1 MNSVLDTCRSL
12 PGRIGL
18 TVLAVLASVAVGAG
32 SSSFLAQ
39 QWSLWIIFGQLAV
52 SLTFVWGYG
61 GIFSFGQGAL
71 FGIGAYAYGIAAI
84 NLSPSTGETF
94 SSLLIAGA
102 VAGLFALFLGYFIFY
117 GNVGELYVGI
127 ITLAVTLVFLT
138 FMSSTGS
145 PQYHVGSALLGGYNG
160 MSGIPA
166 LGSAS
171 APLNAGFQLIFVVAL
186 AAVIVFLLDQL
197 LRRPFGRSLVAVRDN
212 ELRSQLLGYDV
223 RRVRLAAFVIGG
235 VVAGLA
241 GGELAA
247 WGQFANPAVF
257 NLQQAAL
264 VIIWAL
270 VGGRRSLF
278 GAFLGAVVIQE
289 IQTVMGGTGGGLTP
303 IVLGGI
309 MILVVLVAP
318 EGIMAAVFA
327 GLRRIGLR
335 VGRRPTTTSAV
346 PSDLAEHRA
355 GDRGELVA
363 TNVTKSFG
371 GVHAVR
377 DVSATF
383 PPRTVTSL
391 LGPNGAGKS
400 SFFSLLVGRYP
411 VTSGTIVL
419 DGRDITHLQPH
430 QRAQLGLGIKTQV
443 PSVYNEMSIRENVW
457 LAAYAKKRSVGE
469 ADGVTDGVLDDFGIA
484 GEQEKLVGGLAHGQ
498 RQWLEIAMVVAGH
511 PEVVLLDEPTAGMT
525 REETSRT
532 VRLVHEL
539 AREATVVVVEHD
551 MDFVRQLDS
560 DVVML
565 HQGQVFRRG
574 SIEQLRHDEQ
584 VLDIYLGRAVTD
596 APVA

>member
-1 MNSVLDTCRSL
+1 MNTLLDKTRTL

-18 TVLAVLASVAVGAG
+18 TLLAVVAAFVVGAG
-32 SSSFLAQ
+32 SSAFLAQ
-39 QWSLWIIFGQLAV
+39 QWTLWIIFGQLAL

-84 NLSPSTGETF
+84 NLSPTTGETYT
-94 SSLLIAGA
+94 SLLIAGA
-102 VAGLFALFLGYFIFY
+102 VAGLFALVLGYFIFY

-127 ITLAVTLVFLT
+127 ITLAVTLVLLT

-145 PQYHVGSALLGGYNG
+145 PEYHVGDAMLGGYNG

-166 LGSAS
+166 LGSVS
-171 APLNAGFQLIFVVAL
+171 APLNAGFQLVFVVAL

-223 RRVRLAAFVIGG
+223 RRTRLTAFVIGG

-241 GGELAA
+241 GAEFAG

-257 NLQQAAL
+257 SLQQAAL

-303 IVLGGI
+303 IVLGAI

-335 VGRRPTTTSAV
+335 VGRRPVTSKAAV
-346 PSDLAEHRA
+346 ADLGERRSR
-355 GDRGELVA
+355 DRGQLEA
-363 TNVTKSFG
+363 DEVTKSFG
-371 GVHAVR
+371 GVHAVKG
-377 DVSATF
+377 VSATF
-383 PPRTVTSL
+383 PPHSVTSL

-411 VTSGTIVL
+411 VTSGKISL

-443 PSVYNEMSIRENVW
+443 PSVYNEMTIRENVW
-457 LAAYAKKRSVGE
+457 LAAYAKKRSIGE
-469 ADGVTDGVLDDFGIA
+469 ADAVTDAVLHDFAIA
-484 GEQEKLVGGLAHGQ
+484 GRQEMLVGDLAHGQ

-532 VRLVHEL
+532 VRLVHDL
-539 AREATVVVVEHD
+539 AQGATVVVVEHD

-565 HQGQVFRRG
+565 HQGAVFRRG
-574 SIEQLRHDEQ
+574 TIEELRQDEQ
-584 VLDIYLGRAVTD
+584 VLDIYLGRAVND
-596 APVA
+596 APAT

>member
-1 MNSVLDTCRSL
+1 MNHLLDKTRTL
-12 PGRIGL
+12 PGRISL
-18 TVLAVLASVAVGAG
+18 TVLAVAAAVAVGAV

-39 QWSLWIIFGQLAV
+39 QWALWIIFGQLAV
-52 SLTFVWGYG
+52 SMTFVWGYG

-71 FGIGAYAYGIAAI
+71 FGVGSYAYGISAI
-84 NLSPSTGETF
+84 NISPNTGETF
-94 SSLLIAGA
+94 SSLLVAGA
-102 VAGLFALFLGYFIFY
+102 VSGLFALLLGYFIFY

-127 ITLAVTLVFLT
+127 ITLAVTLVLLT

-145 PQYHVGSALLGGYNG
+145 PDYHIGSALLGGYNG

-166 LGSAS
+166 LGSLS

-186 AAVIVFLLDQL
+186 AAVIVFVLDQL

-223 RRVRLAAFVIGG
+223 RRVRLTAFVIGG

-247 WGQFANPAVF
+247 WGQFTNPAVF

-278 GAFLGAVVIQE
+278 GAFVGAIIIQE
-289 IQTVMGGTGGGLTP
+289 TQTVMGGTGGDLTP
-303 IVLGGI
+303 LVLGGI
-309 MILVVLVAP
+309 MILVVLLAP

-327 GLRRIGLR
+327 GLRRAGLR
-335 VGRRPTTTSAV
+335 VGRQPSASSAGV
-346 PSDLAEHRA
+346 SDLGEHRA
-355 GDRGELVA
+355 NSAGELLA
-363 TNVTKSFG
+363 TDVTKSFG
-371 GVHAVR
+371 GVHAVKS
-377 DVSATF
+377 VSAAFHPHT
-383 PPRTVTSL
+383 TTSL

-400 SFFSLLVGRYP
+400 TFFGLLVGRHS
-411 VTSGTIVL
+411 VTSGKILL
-419 DGRDITHLQPH
+419 DGRDITHLPPH
-430 QRAQLGLGIKTQV
+430 RRAQLGLGIKTQV
-443 PSVYNEMSIRENVW
+443 PSVYNEMTIRENIW
-457 LAAYAKKRSVGE
+457 LAAYAKKRRVAE
-469 ADGVTDGVLDDFGIA
+469 ADAVTDAVLKDFGIA
-484 GEQEKLVGGLAHGQ
+484 GRREAMVGDLAHGQ

-532 VRLVHEL
+532 VRLVREL
-539 AREATVVVVEHD
+539 AEGATVVVVEHD

-565 HQGQVFRRG
+565 HQGEVFRRG
-574 SIEQLRHDEQ
+574 TIEELRNDEQ

-596 APVA
+596 ASTT